1 MCCIWIIAKKQSYL
15 GIRAAVLSYTTI
27 FAVPLPISGTSI
39 PILTQAIN
47 AVVVT
52 VPQIQQKE
60 NKNNKIVLEEGS
72 SASVVEEKPKAFPS
86 PKHHA
91 CELFLF
97 PGNF

>member
-52 VPQIQQKE
+52 IPQIQQK
-60 NKNNKIVLEEGS
+60 KKFSKIVVEEGS